1 MFYGLCISF
10 FILMVFVLAALT
22 VQAIIDSVTIILV
35 LFYLA
40 LALFF
45 LFLAILFAYTLVK
58 DIIPQKK
65 EAERSMSLTDSFCNY
80 AGSGGYSCIR
90 VDFSRNMVYS
100 AVCYNP
106 DGSSSIFS
114 FNRYGYNGVSK
125 DEAMRMLRD
134 LDYRLDGYLV
144 VGQKE
149 IGGYDSSVSV
159 TPGIMPGGGEGYYVN
174 IGNYDTTTIP
184 TYACLYLGE
193 TARQKRLENKKA
205 RR

>member
-1 MFYGLCISF
+1 MFHGLCISF
-10 FILMVFVLAALT
+10 FILMAFVLSALT

-45 LFLAILFAYTLVK
+45 LFLAVLFTYTLVK
-58 DIIPQKK
+58 DIIPQKR
-65 EAERSMSLTDSFCNY
+65 EAEKSLSLTDSFYNY

-90 VDFSRNMVYS
+90 VDFNRNMVYS

-106 DGSSSIFS
+106 DGSSSTFS
-114 FNRYGYNGVSK
+114 FNRYGYDGVSQ
-125 DEAMRMLRD
+125 DEAMRILRD
-134 LDYRLDGYLV
+134 LDYRLNGYLV
-144 VGQKE
+144 VGHKE

-159 TPGIMPGGGEGYYVN
+159 TSGIMPGGGEGYYVN
-174 IGNYDTTTIP
+174 IGNYGTANIP

-193 TARQKRLENKKA
+193 TARQKRLENKKS